1 MISANLSNGIK
12 VGLKVTTETPM
23 PTPLRQQVVFAS
35 TGTKDPEEPV
45 DKYVASLA
53 GADIQTNPPGTNAA
67 IQDLAD
73 RTYTRTIDESTESAV
88 LEEIDR
94 EVNFERL
101 ETVLMEEGIVKFA
114 TPQRELLELVAEPRA
129 AHVA

>member
-1 MISANLSNGIK
+1 
-12 VGLKVTTETPM
+12 M